1 MADNKRKI
9 SLRLLRKGAL
19 VEETYS
25 AFRVWDLSLSIG
37 ENLQTIRQGNLIGA
51 GNDGWLREVLLT
63 ISSRFEKTEDLEPL
77 AILAKGDLD
86 LSIWRACLLWH
97 AGNIDEL
104 YYRFAADWLFR
115 KYRDGV
121 YFVRT
126 EDVVPLVREATDG
139 RIASGGQLSEYSV
152 LRTARD
158 LLKMAVDFGLLEGKV
173 KKKFAN
179 FHIPQEAFLYVLH
192 GLSEQGLNTSKIVS
206 SESWRLFLMGT
217 DDVERE
223 LLRLH
228 QYRILE
234 YQVAGSMASL
244 KLPCESLAHYARKL
258 VS

>member
-1 MADNKRKI
+1 MAENKRKI

-19 VEETYS
+19 VEETYN
-25 AFRVWDLSLSIG
+25 AFRAWDLSLSIG
-37 ENLQTIRQGNLIGA
+37 ENLQAIRKGNLIGA

-77 AILAKGDLD
+77 AILAKGNLD
-86 LSIWRACLLWH
+86 LSIWKACLLWH
-97 AGNIDEL
+97 AGNVDEL

-115 KYRDGV
+115 QYRDGV

-126 EDVVPLVREATDG
+126 EDVVPLARETTDG
-139 RIASGGQLSEYSV
+139 RIASGGRLSEYSV

-158 LLKMAVDFGLLEGKV
+158 LLKMAADFGLLEGKV

-192 GLSEQGLNTSKIVS
+192 GLSDQGLNTSKIVS

-244 KLPCESLAHYARKL
+244 KLPCESLADYARKL